1 MKTPNELSHELSQ
14 VIEHILEATETDQ
27 SDAITEKFLT
37 AEAFIAYAIDAL
49 NEANELIEAE
59 KAKAH

>member
-49 NEANELIEAE
+49 NEANELIEKE